1 MSRSRHPSGP
11 ARSFLPAIRIRSY
24 LGLLAALLVLFV
36 VAPWLSVFTVLT
48 IRVSDLLSLLVLV
61 AGIHAVQRSLLS
73 VVVIGLLAGGTVAFE
88 LLFHFG
94 QGDLW
99 AILANFLALAFLLSL
114 FLVIEFDVFTA
125 DTVTTETLAG
135 ACCGYFLLAAIFA
148 SIYSI
153 LLQFDPGAL
162 SLWPGATIVPSQL
175 TFQNE
180 EYGVLGYFSIATLT
194 TLGYG
199 DIVPNSTATRST
211 AAVEA
216 LIGQLYIAVVIARM
230 IGMYI
235 AGRDPGTSE
244 RPA

>member
-1 MSRSRHPSGP
+1 MSTTSKTNGP
-11 ARSFLPAIRIRSY
+11 VRAFLPAIRIRSY

-36 VAPWLSVFTVLT
+36 VAPWLSAFTVLT
-48 IRVSDLLSLLVLV
+48 IRLSDLLSLLVLI

-73 VVVIGLLAGGTVAFE
+73 VALIGLLAGGTVVFE

-99 AILANFLALAFLLSL
+99 AVLANFMALAFLLSL
-114 FLVIEFDVFTA
+114 FLIIEFDVFTA
-125 DTVTTETLAG
+125 NTVTMETLAG

-153 LLQFDPGAL
+153 LLQFDPQAL
-162 SLWPGATIVPSQL
+162 SLWPGATIPPDQL
-175 TFQNE
+175 TFQGQ

-235 AGRDPGTSE
+235 SGRGSVVSDDS
-244 RPA
+244 